1 MCLFAWCQVPLACGG
16 PEFQVPLPCGG
27 TELQAPL
34 PCGGTEHLVP
44 LPRVGGDLQVPLPR
58 VGGALQVPLPRVA
71 GDFQVPLQ
79 RVGGDL
85 QVPLPCGEGVD
96 GFKEHVHQDQDHQS
110 PLLNSLTN
118 ELAAVMADPGKEATS
133 RLINQLEE
141 EEEEME
147 EKEDSSQP
155 IALVKTTIE
164 HTGSIM
170 KSRVQNMIVGE
181 MKFILLSIYIC
192 IYIFIYQPGSPFI
205 YL

>member
-44 LPRVGGDLQVPLPR
+44 LPRGGGEHLVPLPCGGGELQVPLPC
-58 VGGALQVPLPRVA
+58 
-71 GDFQVPLQ
+71 
-79 RVGGDL
+79 VGGDL

-155 IALVKTTIE
+155 VALVKTTIE
-164 HTGSIM
+164 HTGIA
-170 KSRVQNMIVGE
+170 
-181 MKFILLSIYIC
+181 L
-192 IYIFIYQPGSPFI
+192 
-205 YL
+205 

>member
-44 LPRVGGDLQVPLPR
+44 LPRVGGDLQVPLP
-58 VGGALQVPLPRVA
+58 
-71 GDFQVPLQ
+71 
-79 RVGGDL
+79 
-85 QVPLPCGEGVD
+85 CGEGVD
-96 GFKEHVHQDQDHQS
+96 GFKEHVHQNKDHQS

-118 ELAAVMADPGKEATS
+118 ELAVVMADPGKEATS

-164 HTGSIM
+164 HTGIA
-170 KSRVQNMIVGE
+170 
-181 MKFILLSIYIC
+181 L
-192 IYIFIYQPGSPFI
+192 
-205 YL
+205 